1 MKIETNF
8 TAPVHA
14 LAARIALAIWIVA
27 LVLAGGIIALWLDGS
42 ATRTQIGESTERL
55 AQLEVRR
62 AALGKQ
68 PDTPSAVEIAALRGR
83 VATVNALSVTG
94 GRRLVP
100 LLALFEELLP
110 ADAWLVTLS
119 HKARDGEVIL
129 VAEAAQAE
137 QLTQFLLNLE
147 KSTRFSEVLLSR
159 QTPIGTEG
167 RRAVQFELRL
177 KERR

>member
-8 TAPVHA
+8 IAPVHA
-14 LAARIALAIWIVA
+14 WATRTALAIWIVA
-27 LVLAGGIIALWLDGS
+27 LILIGGTVALWLDGS
-42 ATRTQIGESTERL
+42 VTRAQIVESTERL
-55 AQLEVRR
+55 SQLEARR
-62 AALGKQ
+62 AAVGKQ
-68 PDTPSAVEIAALRGR
+68 PDTPSPVEVAALRGR

-119 HKARDGEVIL
+119 HKARDGEVVL

-147 KSTRFSEVLLSR
+147 KSTRFAEVLLSR
-159 QTPIGTEG
+159 QTPIGTDG